1 VLDAL
6 QSSSIPFVAF
16 VGAGAS
22 ALPPSQLPTWKGFNE
37 LLLECL
43 CERLDDY
50 SRKRQPTARM
60 LEAFKSRRD
69 DAKLLAPDFQA
80 QLMEEEIGHDYFAVW
95 QSLETSIY
103 GPVHAGLAELAAR
116 GSLTAVVTTNFDRL
130 IESAMHDRA
139 VSYKVYYNATGFE
152 QLAAPSGLPPGTLP
166 IIKIHGSIE
175 DASSLVDTLR
185 QRMVGRPPALN
196 RALRILL
203 ERAPWVFL
211 GSSGADFSYNEH
223 YLGVLDAAKDAK
235 GLVVT
240 RRHGD
245 KLESGVVRLVEVYR
259 SYDPAKA
266 EALEVNPATW
276 LAETFGLPAWTPPA
290 QALASSQA
298 DVDTHVKK
306 KIHEWVDRLG
316 PVAVVNIICSM
327 LKSSGLQHEAWWLL
341 RKTFKSYRTPDDTAL
356 KSYHRYNYNY
366 GLSLFEIGFISNPV
380 KLADDKSN
388 LLEWKT
394 YADQNAFEFLGR
406 AYKAGGLLPAGS
418 ALAAL
423 LAYRGEVGRAMG
435 LLNVVTDEAIKR
447 EAWLELCDIAVHSV
461 VIYDIVQF
469 FTAGARQ
476 IEALLEKAV
485 ALGDEPRRA
494 MLCAH
499 LGRLLTYTQEFPK
512 ADAMLKEAEQI
523 AERLGQEKV
532 RLTARAAR
540 GVWLHDSR
548 TSPQQALE
556 TLKTLANDIQA
567 VDDEPL
573 VTKIDLADPDRTPT
587 VLKGHQ
593 PMLCRVLLD
602 LTTAALTLGDGKTI
616 NTSLDLLDELTVEH
630 FNGYLPHYYFIY
642 AQCLIRSDPPSPD
655 KAVALVHKARSVGKL
670 SGNPW
675 VEQYANYLE
684 PHIQAAAANKG

>member
-1 VLDAL
+1 M
-6 QSSSIPFVAF
+6 PFVAF

-22 ALPPSQLPTWKGFNE
+22 AIPPSQLPTWKGFNQ
-37 LLLECL
+37 LLLDCL

-50 SRKRQPTARM
+50 SGKRQPTARM
-60 LEAFKSRRD
+60 MEAFKSRRD

-95 QSLETSIY
+95 QSLGTSVY
-103 GPVHAGLAELAAR
+103 GPVHVALAELATR
-116 GSLTAVVTTNFDRL
+116 GRLTAVVTTNFDRL
-130 IESAMHDRA
+130 VETAMHDRG
-139 VSYKVYYNATGFE
+139 VLYQVYYDATGFD
-152 QLAAPSGLPPGTLP
+152 QLAAPGGQSPGTLP

-196 RALRILL
+196 RALRVLL
-203 ERAPWVFL
+203 EFAPWVFL
-211 GSSGADFSYNEH
+211 GWSGADFSYNEH

-235 GLVVT
+235 GFVFA

-245 KLESGVVRLVEVYR
+245 KLESGVVKLVEAYQR
-259 SYDPAKA
+259 YDPAKA

-290 QALASSQA
+290 QFLASAQA
-298 DVDTHVKK
+298 DVDARVKK

-327 LKSSGLQHEAWWLL
+327 LKSSGLEHEAWWLL
-341 RKTFKSYRTPDDTAL
+341 RKTFKSYRTPGDTAL
-356 KSYHRYNYNY
+356 RSYQRYNYNY
-366 GLSLFEIGFISNPV
+366 GLSLFESGFISNPL
-380 KLADDKSN
+380 KLADDSSN
-388 LLEWKT
+388 LLQWKT
-394 YADQNAFEFLGR
+394 YADQNAFEFLNR
-406 AYKAGGLLPAGS
+406 AYQEGGLATAGS

-435 LLNVVTDEAIKR
+435 LLQVVTDEAIKR
-447 EAWLELCDIAVHSV
+447 EGWLELCDIAADSV
-461 VIYDIVQF
+461 VIYDIVQSY
-469 FTAGARQ
+469 TAGAGQ
-476 IEALLEKAV
+476 LEALLEKAV

-499 LGRLLTYTQEFPK
+499 LGRLLTYTQEFTR
-512 ADAMLKEAEQI
+512 ADVMLKAAEEV
-523 AERLGQEKV
+523 ADRLGLEKV

-540 GVWLHDSR
+540 GIWLHDSD

-556 TLKTLANDIQA
+556 TLKTLSEDIRA
-567 VDDEPL
+567 ADDEVL
-573 VTKIDLADPDRTPT
+573 VTKVDLTDPALTRTM
-587 VLKGHQ
+587 LKGHQ

-602 LTTAALTLGDGKTI
+602 LVAAAITLGDGKTVD
-616 NTSLDLLDELTVEH
+616 TSLDLLDELTVEH

-642 AQCLIRSDPPSPD
+642 AQCLMRSDPPNPD
-655 KAVALVHKARSVGKL
+655 KAIALVRKARRVGEL
-670 SGNPW
+670 SENPW
-675 VEQYANYLE
+675 VEEYANHFE
-684 PHIQAAAANKG
+684 THIHAAITSKG